1 MNDFDKARI
10 LKNIEK
16 NGCHITHVDA
26 EETSPSFTYSIGIE
40 KSTGHPDVIITG
52 MDKDSA
58 HFLIN
63 EYNFRIKDGESF
75 EADKFYDEFLEDAQV
90 TFKTVA
96 PKHYDR
102 YFPLGQWYYEGDNFT
117 ALHFIWPD
125 LSGIWPWEK
134 KANKD
139 HRYLIPPLYKR

>member
-1 MNDFDKARI
+1 MSDVENDRI

-26 EETSPSFTYSIGIE
+26 VESSPSFTYSIGIE
-40 KSTGHPDVIITG
+40 KSTGRPDVIITG

-63 EYNFRIKDGESF
+63 EYNSRIQDGEVF
-75 EADKFYDEFLEDAQV
+75 DADGFYDEFLEDVNV
-90 TFKTVA
+90 TFKVVD
-96 PKHYDR
+96 PKYYPQ
-102 YFPLGQWYYEGDNFT
+102 YFPLGQSYYKGDDFS

-125 LSGIWPWEK
+125 ISGAWPWQK
-134 KANKD
+134 KASKD
-139 HRYLIPPLYKR
+139 YRRLMPPLYKR